1 MKLPLKNIKKF
12 FDEDEMNVIKEFISF
27 LQKLTPLKKGVNIEF
42 TDNRP
47 FNMTTGLR
55 TTGHNIFVLSK
66 DRLLAD
72 ILRTIAHEWIH
83 EYQHQ
88 KLSLPEKGEVQNIG
102 GHEENLANIVAG
114 IVFKKFEK
122 ENENLKKVIYGES

>member
-27 LQKLTPLKKGVNIEF
+27 LQKQTPLKKGVNIEF

-88 KLSLPEKGEVQNIG
+88 IKFIHNFKHQDIG
-102 GHEENLANIVAG
+102 GPVENTANVLSG
-114 IVFKKFEK
+114 ILLKLFQKEYPQYEK
-122 ENENLKKVIYGES
+122 ILYNE

>member
-12 FDEDEMNVIKEFISF
+12 FDDEEVSVIKQFLSF
-27 LQKLTPLKKGVNIEF
+27 MQKEAPLKKGVNIEF

-47 FNMTTGLR
+47 YNMTTGLR
-55 TTGHNIFVLSK
+55 IPNHNIFVLSK

-83 EYQHQ
+83 EFQHQ
-88 KLSLPEKGEVQNIG
+88 KLSLSEKEKIQNIG

-114 IVFKKFEK
+114 IIFKKFEK
-122 ENENLKKVIYGES
+122 ENQNFKKVIYGEN